1 MSEEQKLKQC
11 STCAYGV
18 SNLEEPRAPWV
29 NFDLGEDYEG
39 YCFFEP
45 PVFTQDYSNGQVV
58 FVRPLVEFSDFCSRW
73 TERG

>member
-29 NFDLGEDYEG
+29 NFDLGDGFTGWCFVDPPTVEDG
-39 YCFFEP
+39 
-45 PVFTQDYSNGQVV
+45 
-58 FVRPLVEFSDFCSRW
+58 RPSVCFSDFCSRW
-73 TERG
+73 TDRD